1 MRFKYTVNAIDN
13 DIECRTQGGDLV
25 CLIFFGRIR
34 QYRTARKCILPILK
48 YNNFRVSYSIA
59 MLKTITSLVLL

>member
-1 MRFKYTVNAIDN
+1 MRFKYTVNASDN
-13 DIECRTQGGDLV
+13 DIECRTQGADLV
-25 CLIFFGRIR
+25 CLIFFGRR
-34 QYRTARKCILPILK
+34 GQYCTAGKCILPILK